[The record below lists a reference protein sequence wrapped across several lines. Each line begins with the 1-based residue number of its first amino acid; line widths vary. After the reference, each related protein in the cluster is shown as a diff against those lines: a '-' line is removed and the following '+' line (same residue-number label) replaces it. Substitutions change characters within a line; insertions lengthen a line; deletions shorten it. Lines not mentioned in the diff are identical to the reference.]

1 MKSLESMIVEKRGAL
16 VASKKV
22 TDAVITESLKDCPS
36 LEHQLAKLDQLLA
49 KHDIKESRPRIARN
63 NGGNGPSSK
72 DVITEQEQGLTTG
85 DVVSLNLAKTYG
97 LTLREAFMHGANTD
111 LGVEGKLPER
121 VVAALIAEWK
131 RYFPH
136 ITDSDVKSLAARGI
150 RP

>member
-22 TDAVITESLKDCPS
+22 TDAVITESLKDCLS

-49 KHDIKESRPRIARN
+49 KHDIKESREPRPRINRN
-63 NGGNGPSSK
+63 NGRGTPSDDK
-72 DVITEQEQGLTTG
+72 QGLTEQ
-85 DVVSLNLAKTYG
+85 DVRALDLVKDHGIS
-97 LTLREAFMHGANTD
+97 LRESFRFVIGEDIGEAN
-111 LGVEGKLPER
+111 KLPER
-121 VVAALIAEWK
+121 VVTALIAEWK

-136 ITDSDVKSLAARGI
+136 IADSDAKSFAERGI